1 MKPLEKSLENP
12 HSFQLLTSLTPSEFI
27 ILLQTF
33 DDLCVGY
40 FRQHNLQGGKRSI
53 PKYVEDSRCSLQGSA
68 NKLFFLLAYLKE
80 NPSQTYHGDKYGF
93 SQSKV
98 SQWVKCLL
106 PLLEKALVLMHFA
119 PKRMGWLMLGT
130 LEALV
135 GQVIY
140 VDATEREIP
149 RSVCATRQE
158 LEYSGKAGYHTLK
171 NTLITTQNKYIIY
184 LGDTYEGSA
193 HDKRMLDEAQIPFL
207 KDISVLLDLG
217 YIGFDTPQAQVM
229 LPCKKPPKGEL
240 NAEEKKINQYL
251 AHLRV
256 PVEHHIGSVKRLRI
270 VSQKI
275 RLRGDEKRDRVMYI
289 ACAMHNFRTT
299 HRQQKT
305 NNKLS

>member
-1 MKPLEKSLENP
+1 VKPLEKSLENP
-12 HSFQLLTSLTPSEFI
+12 HSFQLLTSLTPHEFI

-33 DDLCVGY
+33 DNLCVGY
-40 FRQHNLQGGKRSI
+40 FRQHNLQGKKRSI
-53 PKYVEDSRCSLQGSA
+53 PKYVEDSRCSLQGS
-68 NKLFFLLAYLKE
+68 NSKLLFLLEYLKE

-93 SQSKV
+93 SQGKV

-119 PKRMGWLMLGT
+119 PKRMGWLMVGT

-149 RSVCATRQE
+149 RSVCAARQE
-158 LEYSGKAGYHTLK
+158 SEYSGKAGYHTLK

-184 LGDTYEGSA
+184 LGDTYEGAA
-193 HDKRMLDEAQIPFL
+193 HDKRMLDEAHIPFL
-207 KDISVLLDLG
+207 EDISVLLDLG
-217 YIGFDTPQAQVM
+217 YVGFDAPQAQVM

-275 RLRGDEKRDRVMYI
+275 RLRGDENRDRVMYI
-289 ACAMHNFRTT
+289 ACALHNFRTT
-299 HRQQKT
+299 QRQKHS
-305 NNKLS
+305 NKKLS